1 MAREDYNDGHELNQE
16 RWHNEDG
23 RRSAFYSVPA
33 GDLPPSAAAPFGWVP
48 PSSLPADDPPAVPQ
62 PHRADVVVYG
72 PMENNPE
79 GDKAFRKDRA
89 LWYQSIKGE
98 PLTGTLAEQWEKA
111 DVLARSFRVDKTRSG
126 RPRPSS

>member
-1 MAREDYNDGHELNQE
+1 MAFHPRIVQCSESVEVSGVQ
-16 RWHNEDG
+16 G
-23 RRSAFYSVPA
+23 RTL
-33 GDLPPSAAAPFGWVP
+33 GCE
-48 PSSLPADDPPAVPQ
+48 Q